1 MRKRD
6 DFGYDEKD
14 GTYRCDDN
22 TVYRLTPRGQK
33 EIENYIRELEAKRK
47 EILDAKKDTADETKL
62 PTVEEVFI
70 DAMEMEET
78 FGGNTLSEGEVVGNG
93 WGVTD
98 EYEADRP
105 ITLVIGEDI
114 EVVERTL
121 EKKPEKDT
129 LTI

>member
-1 MRKRD
+1 MRERD

-14 GTYRCDDN
+14 GTYRYGDN

-33 EIENYIRELEAKRK
+33 EIEDYIRELETKRK

-78 FGGNTLSEGEVVGNG
+78 FGGNALSEGEVVGNG

-121 EKKPEKDT
+121 EKKPERE
-129 LTI
+129 

>member
-1 MRKRD
+1 MRERN

-14 GTYRCDDN
+14 GTYRYDDN
-22 TVYRLTPRGQK
+22 TVYRLTKEGRE
-33 EIENYIRELEAKRK
+33 EIERYIEELEAKRK

-114 EVVERTL
+114 EVVEERTL
-121 EKKPEKDT
+121 EKKPERE
-129 LTI
+129 

>member
-1 MRKRD
+1 MRERD

-14 GTYRCDDN
+14 GTYRCDNN

-47 EILDAKKDTADETKL
+47 EILDARKDTADETKL

-70 DAMEMEET
+70 DAIEMEEV
-78 FGGNTLSEGEVVGNG
+78 FSNNTLSEGDVVGNG

-98 EYEADRP
+98 NYEADGP
-105 ITLVIGEDI
+105 IALVIGRDI
-114 EVVERTL
+114 ETVPY
-121 EKKPEKDT
+121 EKEKVKAPEK
-129 LTI
+129 

>member
-1 MRKRD
+1 MRERN

-14 GTYRCDDN
+14 GTYKCNDN

-33 EIENYIRELEAKRK
+33 EIEDYIKELEAKRK

-78 FGGNTLSEGEVVGNG
+78 FSGNTLSEGEVVGNG

-114 EVVERTL
+114 EVVEERTL
-121 EKKPEKDT
+121 EKKPERE
-129 LTI
+129 

>member
-1 MRKRD
+1 MRERN

-14 GTYRCDDN
+14 GTYRYGDN

-33 EIENYIRELEAKRK
+33 EIEDYIKELEAKRK

-70 DAMEMEET
+70 DAMEMEEV
-78 FGGNTLSEGEVVGNG
+78 FSGIALSEGEVVGNG

-105 ITLVIGEDI
+105 VTLVIGEDI
-114 EVVERTL
+114 EVVEERTL
-121 EKKPEKDT
+121 EKKPERE
-129 LTI
+129 

>member
-1 MRKRD
+1 MRERN

-14 GTYRCDDN
+14 GTYRYGDN

-33 EIENYIRELEAKRK
+33 EIEDYIKELEAKRK

-114 EVVERTL
+114 EVVEERTL
-121 EKKPEKDT
+121 EKKPERE
-129 LTI
+129 

>member
-1 MRKRD
+1 MRERN

-14 GTYRCDDN
+14 GTYRYGDN

-33 EIENYIRELEAKRK
+33 EIEDYIRELEAKRK

-78 FGGNTLSEGEVVGNG
+78 FSGNTLSEGEVVGNG

-105 ITLVIGEDI
+105 VTLVIGEDI
-114 EVVERTL
+114 EVVEERTL
-121 EKKPEKDT
+121 EKKPERE
-129 LTI
+129 